1 MILLFLENFFIS
13 LSAVFANKTRSIL
26 TALGII
32 IGVVS
37 VTMMGTLISGLD
49 KTFESSMSWLG
60 KDILYV
66 SRYEWFGD
74 MEWWEVRNRPRI
86 RPEYVDK
93 VKERSK
99 YALAVAPVMQRG
111 ASLSLGEKET
121 RTEIF
126 GTNEDYMETITTNIV
141 QGRFF
146 SKNEDRSGARV
157 TVIGDGIKEAFFG
170 DNDPIGK
177 YIKIDNIKFRVI
189 GVLEKQGKFLGLFSV
204 DKQAILPIGAYN
216 RIFSKRGWMRLSIK
230 IPENKIEEGF
240 SSSEIRPKVV
250 PGEYTARVNYEGL
263 KLEEKI
269 TVVGD
274 NRIKMP
280 VDDYRKKLKAL
291 LTLRDLL
298 SRTHKLIDKVS
309 FSADQLEDLIKKLND
324 ASSQDSKDAMKI
336 HKKILEHKFEFLMR
350 PPPSMTYRQKPR
362 LREEI
367 RSLMSAI
374 DNTTNPPTAP
384 QIERIASLIKEVD
397 EQEETILSNESELL
411 NLNRKLSSLP
421 QIIY

>member
-13 LSAVFANKTRSIL
+13 ISAVFANKTRSIL

-111 ASLSLGEKET
+111 ANLSRGEKKT

-157 TVIGDGIKEAFFG
+157 TVIGNGIKEAFFG
-170 DNDPIGK
+170 AQDPIGK

-230 IPENKIEEGF
+230 IPEDKIEEGLDEI
-240 SSSEIRPKVV
+240 SSVMRHIR
-250 PGEYTARVNYEGL
+250 GL
-263 KLEEKI
+263 KPNQKNDFAINQTKAFEKNYNTLKLAIGGTGTFI
-269 TVVGD
+269 TLLSLVVGGIGVM
-274 NRIKMP
+274 NIMFVSVKERTREIG
-280 VDDYRKKLKAL
+280 VRKAIGATKG
-291 LTLRDLL
+291 
-298 SRTHKLIDKVS
+298 
-309 FSADQLEDLIKKLND
+309 
-324 ASSQDSKDAMKI
+324 M
-336 HKKILEHKFEFLMR
+336 ILGQFLMEAVSICLIAGLIGLSISYILSILLNKIF
-350 PPPSMTYRQKPR
+350 PSN
-362 LREEI
+362 LDI
-367 RSLMSAI
+367 GLAIFSILMSILVGVISGFIPSYRAANLDPI
-374 DNTTNPPTAP
+374 D
-384 QIERIASLIKEVD
+384 SLRYE
-397 EQEETILSNESELL
+397 
-411 NLNRKLSSLP
+411 
-421 QIIY
+421 

>member
-26 TALGII
+26 TALGIV

-126 GTNEDYMETITTNIV
+126 GTNEDYMETITTNIA

-230 IPENKIEEGF
+230 IPENKIEEGLDEI
-240 SSSEIRPKVV
+240 SSVMRHIR
-250 PGEYTARVNYEGL
+250 GL
-263 KLEEKI
+263 KPNEKNDFAINQTKAFEKNYNTLKLAIGGTGTFITLLSLVVGGIGVMNIMFVSVKERTREIGVRKAIGATRGMILGQFLMEAVAICLIAGLIGLSISYVLSVLLNKIFPSTLDLGLAMFSILMSI
-269 TVVGD
+269 TVGVISGV
-274 NRIKMP
+274 IP
-280 VDDYRKKLKAL
+280 SYRAANLDPIDS
-291 LTLRDLL
+291 LRY
-298 SRTHKLIDKVS
+298 
-309 FSADQLEDLIKKLND
+309 E
-324 ASSQDSKDAMKI
+324 
-336 HKKILEHKFEFLMR
+336 
-350 PPPSMTYRQKPR
+350 
-362 LREEI
+362 
-367 RSLMSAI
+367 
-374 DNTTNPPTAP
+374 
-384 QIERIASLIKEVD
+384 
-397 EQEETILSNESELL
+397 
-411 NLNRKLSSLP
+411 
-421 QIIY
+421 

>member
-230 IPENKIEEGF
+230 IPENKIEEGLDEI
-240 SSSEIRPKVV
+240 SSVMRHIR
-250 PGEYTARVNYEGL
+250 GL
-263 KLEEKI
+263 KPNEKNDFAINQTKAFEKNYNTLKLAIGGTGTFITLLSLVVGGIGVMNIMFVSVKERTREIGVRKAIGATRGMILGQFLMEAVSICLIAGLIGLSISYVLSMLLNKIFPSTLDLGLAMFSILMSI
-269 TVVGD
+269 TVGVISGV
-274 NRIKMP
+274 IP
-280 VDDYRKKLKAL
+280 SYRAANLDPIDS
-291 LTLRDLL
+291 LRY
-298 SRTHKLIDKVS
+298 
-309 FSADQLEDLIKKLND
+309 E
-324 ASSQDSKDAMKI
+324 
-336 HKKILEHKFEFLMR
+336 
-350 PPPSMTYRQKPR
+350 
-362 LREEI
+362 
-367 RSLMSAI
+367 
-374 DNTTNPPTAP
+374 
-384 QIERIASLIKEVD
+384 
-397 EQEETILSNESELL
+397 
-411 NLNRKLSSLP
+411 
-421 QIIY
+421 

>member
-1 MILLFLENFFIS
+1 MISLFIENLFIS
-13 LSAVFANKTRSIL
+13 LSSIFANKTRSIL
-26 TALGII
+26 TALGIT

-49 KTFESSMSWLG
+49 KTFENSMSWLG

-93 VKERSK
+93 VKQRSK

-111 ASLSLGEKET
+111 ASLSRGEKET

-146 SKNEDRSGARV
+146 SKNEDRSGSRV

-170 DNDPIGK
+170 DQDPIGE

-230 IPENKIEEGF
+230 IPEDKIEEGLDEI
-240 SSSEIRPKVV
+240 SSVMRHIR
-250 PGEYTARVNYEGL
+250 GL
-263 KLEEKI
+263 KPNQKNDFAINQTKAFEKNYNALKLAIGGTGTFI
-269 TVVGD
+269 T
-274 NRIKMP
+274 
-280 VDDYRKKLKAL
+280 
-291 LTLRDLL
+291 LL
-298 SRTHKLIDKVS
+298 SLIVGGIGVMNIMFVSVKERTREIGVRKAIG
-309 FSADQLEDLIKKLND
+309 ATRG
-324 ASSQDSKDAMKI
+324 M
-336 HKKILEHKFEFLMR
+336 ILGQFLMEAV
-350 PPPSMTYRQKPR
+350 SVC
-362 LREEI
+362 L
-367 RSLMSAI
+367 
-374 DNTTNPPTAP
+374 
-384 QIERIASLIKEVD
+384 IAGFIG
-397 EQEETILSNESELL
+397 LSISYMLSILL
-411 NLNRKLSSLP
+411 NKIFPSTLDIWLAMFSIFMSIIVGVISGIIPSYRAANLDPIDSLR
-421 QIIY
+421 YE